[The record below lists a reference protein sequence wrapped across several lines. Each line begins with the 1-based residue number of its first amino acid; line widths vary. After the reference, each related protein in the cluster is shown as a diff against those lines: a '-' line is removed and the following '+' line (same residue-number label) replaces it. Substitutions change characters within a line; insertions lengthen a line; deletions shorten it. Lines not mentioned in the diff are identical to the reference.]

1 MAVENF
7 EQILQSINNSE
18 IRQALE
24 KLFALCGVS
33 TGSDGTNIAKDVVGD
48 VTGDLTGDVTGD
60 LTGDVTGD
68 VTGSV
73 TKLLAGSGPV
83 NAVPAIGTLTMTGVG
98 VDEEILTIGDDI
110 YEILTGTTLVNGT
123 IAVDC
128 TASHAA
134 ADVITNIVAA
144 QAASGTEAFTF
155 LDSDGDTMTIT
166 ADVAGVLANAE
177 VLTTD
182 FANGSVDGTGTFGDA
197 TQVGV
202 DGTVGESGTT
212 IVAALGLY
220 VCKTANTI
228 ADANWKV
235 YPYTQFL
242 GTGAAPQTISVTTDM
257 GETDF
262 LSDTILLDG
271 GVACAITDWTPTVGV
286 TYVLECIDS
295 TADPVVTLTSGI
307 TINSTG
313 NDKMTFPDANDSIV
327 LKMVSATRMVI
338 LSNNGAVTLATE

>member
-1 MAVENF
+1 MGKLYRTLQVVRLFLGADSGNRGVEVTATAD
-7 EQILQSINNSE
+7 QINQL
-18 IRQALE
+18 A
-24 KLFALCGVS
+24 G
-33 TGSDGTNIAKDVVGD
+33 GSY
-48 VTGDLTGDVTGD
+48 TGDVTGN
-60 LTGDVTGD
+60 
-68 VTGSV
+68 VTGSAS
-73 TKLLAGSGPV
+73 KLLAASAPA

-98 VDEEILTIGDDI
+98 VDGEILTVGDDI
-110 YEILTGTTLVNGT
+110 YEILTGTTLANGT

-134 ADVITNIVAA
+134 ADVITNLVAA
-144 QAASGTEAFTF
+144 QVASGTEPFTF

-182 FANGSVDGTGTFGDA
+182 FTNGTVDGSGTFADA
-197 TQVGV
+197 TQAGV
-202 DGTVGESGTT
+202 DGTVGEAGTT
-212 IVAALGLY
+212 IVGSLGLY
-220 VCKTANTI
+220 VCKATNTI
-228 ADANWKV
+228 SDANWKLFPHEQ
-235 YPYTQFL
+235 YM

-262 LSDTILLDG
+262 LSNVIFLDG
-271 GVACAITDWTPTVGV
+271 TTACAITDWTPTVGV

-313 NDKMTFPDANDSIV
+313 NDKMTFPDADDSIV

-338 LSNNGAVTLATE
+338 LSNNGAVTLATAA

>member
-1 MAVENF
+1 MSETLA
-7 EQILQSINNSE
+7 QILQSINNSE
-18 IRQALE
+18 LRISIE
-24 KLFALCGVS
+24 KIMGLLGLQPGDS
-33 TGSDGTNIAKDVVGD
+33 TGPSAFVGD
-48 VTGDLTGDVTGD
+48 VTGDLTGNVTGNV
-60 LTGDVTGD
+60 TGDVTGD
-68 VTGSV
+68 VTGYASELKPG
-73 TKLLAGSGPV
+73 TAPV

-134 ADVITNIVAA
+134 ADVITALVAA
-144 QAASGTEAFTF
+144 QAASGTEPFTF
-155 LDSDGDTMTIT
+155 HDGDGDTMVIT
-166 ADVAGVLANAE
+166 ADVAGTAANAT

-182 FANGSVDGTGTFGDA
+182 FTNGTVDGTGTFADA
-197 TQVGV
+197 TQAGV
-202 DGTVGESGTT
+202 DGTVGDAGTT
-212 IVAALGLY
+212 IVGALGVY
-220 VCKTANTI
+220 VAKADNTV
-228 ADANWKV
+228 ADANWKLI
-235 YPYTQFL
+235 PHTQFM

-262 LSDTILLDG
+262 LSDTIFLDG
-271 GVACAITDWTPTVGV
+271 STACAITDWTPTVGV

-313 NDKMTFPDANDSIV
+313 NDKMTFPDADDSIV

-338 LSNNGAVTLATE
+338 LSNNGSVTLATA